1 MRASVSVDICASDR
15 TGDPSFGRSVSD
27 LRSEEAASGFAGSG
41 CCGGGAGG
49 SENLALRPI
58 SLIGEILV
66 GSMGDDLVD
75 SFLGSVVRIA
85 LIY

>member
-1 MRASVSVDICASDR
+1 
-15 TGDPSFGRSVSD
+15 VSD
-27 LRSEEAASGFAGSG
+27 LLSEDAASGFAGSG

-66 GSMGDDLVD
+66 GSIGDARAD
-75 SFLGSVVRIA
+75 SFLGSVVNIA
-85 LIY
+85 LMYW